1 MPGIDC
7 TLRLLLTL
15 LLTLLPLAGCG
26 EKKSEAPPAEPAAV
40 PVLLGEASA
49 RRVELTLEQVGT
61 LTASQHVTLRSE
73 SEGRV
78 VEIAFQEG
86 RAVNRG
92 DVLVRLDAAKI
103 RAGIANYEAQVIE
116 LNARLENKQRTLE
129 RNRPLLEKKLI
140 SRLQFDNLETEIAE
154 VRAQIEQA
162 RANLVREQVRLAD
175 TVIRAPFAGVA
186 GVRTLSPGD
195 YLKVGDPV
203 VTVVDL
209 DPLEIS
215 FQVPEK
221 FKPKLSL
228 EQTVNLRVA
237 PYPEQIFTGR
247 ISFIAPQVDEATR
260 TFQVKARVS
269 NEERLLSPG
278 LFARVTVVTD
288 VFDNAITVPWESI
301 IRTEQ
306 ETYIYI
312 VEAGVARKVPV
323 HLGQITP
330 QWAQLLDTD
339 LAPGTAVILE
349 GKFATRDG
357 ARVAPMPSP
366 KADGTKE

>member
-1 MPGIDC
+1 MPGTDRALLLPI
-7 TLRLLLTL
+7 LLLLTL
-15 LLTLLPLAGCG
+15 LSLAGCG
-26 EKKSEAPPAEPAAV
+26 EKKSEAPRAEQPPV
-40 PVLLGEASA
+40 PVLLGEATA

-61 LTASQHVTLRSE
+61 LTASQHVILRSE
-73 SEGRV
+73 TEGRV

-92 DVLVRLDAAKI
+92 DALVRLDASKI
-103 RAGIANYEAQVIE
+103 RAGIANLEAQIVE

-162 RANLVREQVRLAD
+162 RANLAREQVRLAD
-175 TVIRAPFAGVA
+175 TVIRAPFDGVA
-186 GVRTLSPGD
+186 GVRSLSPGD
-195 YLKVGDPV
+195 YLKTGDPV

-228 EQTVNLRVA
+228 DQTVNLLVA
-237 PYPEQIFTGR
+237 PYPERIFTGR

-269 NEERLLSPG
+269 NDERLLSPG

-288 VFDNAITVPWESI
+288 VFDNAVTVPWESV

-306 ETYIYI
+306 ETYIYTVRDGI
-312 VEAGVARKVPV
+312 ARKVPV
-323 HLGQITP
+323 RLGQITP
-330 QWAQLLDTD
+330 QWAQLLDSD
-339 LAPGTAVILE
+339 LPPGAAVILE

-357 ARVAPMPSP
+357 MKVAPTVAA
-366 KADGTKE
+366 KAEGAKE